1 VITADALPA
10 PVRAQ
15 SNRVLVV
22 ALIATTAM
30 LFTAF
35 AAAYMERAGARGW
48 ERLRLP
54 DILWVN
60 TLVLALSSVAA
71 EVARRSRA
79 RPFDAVRDRSN
90 VASFEGRAAGSA
102 RWALPAALLLGVLF
116 LAGQAAAWGELRA
129 QGVFLPTSPYASFFY
144 LLTAVHAVHV
154 AAALVAL
161 SVALTRARIL
171 GLAVGFWH
179 FMGVVW
185 VYVLLI
191 LKVLG

>member
-1 VITADALPA
+1 MTAEAIPA

-22 ALIATTAM
+22 ALVATVAM

-35 AAAYMERAGARGW
+35 AAAYLERSGARGW
-48 ERLRLP
+48 ERLELP
-54 DILWVN
+54 GILWVN
-60 TLVLALSSVAA
+60 TLVLALASVAA

-79 RPFDAVRDRSN
+79 R
-90 VASFEGRAAGSA
+90 
-102 RWALPAALLLGVLF
+102 WALPAAVVLGILF
-116 LAGQAAAWGELRA
+116 LAGQAVAWAELRA
-129 QGVFLPTSPYASFFY
+129 RGVFLPTSPYASFFY
-144 LLTAVHAVHV
+144 LLTAVHGVHV

-161 SVALTRARIL
+161 LVARARPRIL

-185 VYVLLI
+185 LYVLLI